1 MSLKKRGKGWTLRF
15 RPFGVLDRV
24 QIPVTTKLE
33 AQQVKAELIKA
44 CRFGDFSGISPI
56 ARELAI
62 RLYQKNDTQLPPGV
76 VAKKEVNGELT
87 LWVAVK
93 LFLNYPTVRDAKTK
107 QRYIYCLDHLVR
119 HFGKD
124 FLVKEIWAPEIRAYQ
139 EARRSE
145 GAASTT
151 INWETSTLRRLFG
164 VLIEMRAVKQN
175 PVSSVSQLPT
185 KGCERKV
192 YLSFH
197 HVGKIA
203 ELCPD
208 WFRPIVWTAYYSG
221 MRKNEILGLTRRN
234 VDLAGRMIYLTPAET
249 KEGDWKRVP
258 IHRELF
264 SILRESMK
272 VAALGS
278 ERLFLIQGKGV
289 VRPPSDESLKNPWRK
304 ACKKLGLDDPRPR
317 FHDIRHTWRAN
328 ARRSKVD
335 WVIAERIMG
344 HSVKK
349 LTVNETYG
357 DISDEEF
364 LEAIDSMTFDN
375 GPTRVLGRR
384 YDEVGSEGAEDG
396 LRKM

>member
-44 CRFGDFSGISPI
+44 CRFGDFSGISPVG
-56 ARELAI
+56 RELAV
-62 RLYQKNDTQLPPGV
+62 RLYQKNEAQLPPGV
-76 VAKKEVNGELT
+76 VVEKEVNGELT
-87 LWVAVK
+87 MWDAVQ
-93 LFLNYPTVRDAKTK
+93 LFLNYPTVKEVKTK

-119 HFGKD
+119 YFGKD
-124 FLVKEIWAPEIRAYQ
+124 CLVKDIWAPEIRGYQ
-139 EARRSE
+139 ESRRSE
-145 GAASTT
+145 GAAPTT

-197 HVGKIA
+197 HISKIA
-203 ELCPD
+203 ELAPK
-208 WFRPIVWTAYYSG
+208 WFSAIIWTAYYSG

-249 KEGDWKRVP
+249 EEGDCKRVP
-258 IHRELF
+258 IHEELV
-264 SILRESMK
+264 SILWESMK

-278 ERLFLIQGKGV
+278 DRVFLINDRHGA
-289 VRPPSDESLKNPWRK
+289 RPPSDESLKNPWRK

-317 FHDIRHTWRAN
+317 FHDVRHTWRAN

-357 DISDEEF
+357 DIS
-364 LEAIDSMTFDN
+364 
-375 GPTRVLGRR
+375 G
-384 YDEVGSEGAEDG
+384 ED
-396 LRKM
+396 